1 MSPRQAARSGP
12 AKPSPPVAAARGEG
26 TVLLPLL
33 PRHSGARLGLVRVG
47 PVFRVGLGVGLGLRL
62 GLGLGLGLGS
72 GLGLGLGLGPEPD
85 QGCG

>member
-1 MSPRQAARSGP
+1 MWLGVGARVGLGSGWVPVSPRQAARSGP

-47 PVFRVGLGVGLGLRL
+47 PVFRVGLGVGLG
-62 GLGLGLGLGS
+62 
-72 GLGLGLGLGPEPD
+72 
-85 QGCG
+85 